1 MTACDITDSLFAILS
16 FILSVNT
23 LTRLYKLYTT
33 LATMLITKD
42 KNEPT
47 ESVLK
52 KAKINTITEIMKKTK
67 GYFYCS
73 IIARAFLNYN
83 K

>member
-1 MTACDITDSLFAILS
+1 
-16 FILSVNT
+16 
-23 LTRLYKLYTT
+23 
-33 LATMLITKD
+33 MLITKD

-67 GYFYCS
+67 GY
-73 IIARAFLNYN
+73 II
-83 K
+83 

>member
-23 LTRLYKLYTT
+23 LTRLYQLYTT
-33 LATMLITKD
+33 LTTKPIPKD

-47 ESVLK
+47 VSVLK
-52 KAKINTITEIMKKTK
+52 KAKINAITEIMKITK
-67 GYFYCS
+67 GY
-73 IIARAFLNYN
+73 II
-83 K
+83 